1 MSSTPGTADPN
12 EISDEA
18 LQNIIIGEVKPH
30 NAPITIVDYDP
41 AWPRL
46 FSREEQRIRVALGDA
61 ALRLE
66 HVGSTSVPGLAAKPI
81 IDILLV
87 VNDSG
92 DEASY
97 VPALEAV
104 GYVLRAREPEWFE
117 HRVLRGPETAINMH
131 VFSDGVAEIER
142 MLRFRDRL
150 RHSDADR
157 DLYERTKRT
166 LARRTWRHMQHY
178 ANAKSAVVEE
188 ILARAAADKLVDA
201 ETGGPYSGALRAE
214 PPIMKGDMTPA

>member
-87 VNDSG
+87 VTDSG
-92 DEASY
+92 NEASY
-97 VPALEAV
+97 VPALEAA

-117 HRVLRGPETAINMH
+117 HRVLRGPDTAINMH

-201 ETGGPYSGALRAE
+201 ETSGPYSGALRAE

>member
-18 LQNIIIGEVKPH
+18 LEKIIIGEMTPH
-30 NAPITIVDYDP
+30 NAPITIGDYDP
-41 AWPRL
+41 EWPRL
-46 FSREEQRIRVALGDA
+46 FSLEEHRIRASLGDA
-61 ALRLE
+61 ALQLE

-87 VNDSG
+87 VTDSR

-97 VPALEAV
+97 VPALEAA
-104 GYVLRAREPEWFE
+104 GYVLRAREPDWFE
-117 HRVLRGPETAINMH
+117 HRVLRGPDTAINMH
-131 VFSDGVAEIER
+131 VFSEGAAEIER

-150 RHSDADR
+150 RHNDADR
-157 DLYERTKRT
+157 DLYESTKRE
-166 LARRTWRHMQHY
+166 LALRSWRHVQHY

-188 ILARAAADKLVDA
+188 ILARAAANRVH
-201 ETGGPYSGALRAE
+201 
-214 PPIMKGDMTPA
+214 